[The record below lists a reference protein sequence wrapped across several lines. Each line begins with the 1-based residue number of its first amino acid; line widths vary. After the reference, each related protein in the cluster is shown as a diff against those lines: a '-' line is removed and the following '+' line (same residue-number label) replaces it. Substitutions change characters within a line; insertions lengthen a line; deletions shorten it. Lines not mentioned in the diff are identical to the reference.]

1 MIVIPRVTKPS
12 VVQQSPIPRQNLAL
26 WLRADR
32 GIVLDT
38 TSTPTVSQWLDQ
50 SGNGRHAAQET
61 KASQPTLIS
70 NSTNGKPAVR
80 FVTGFLTCPLVN
92 ISDRLEVFVVF
103 KRIGSSTGNN
113 PGLLSFGDPGIADY
127 VSSSYVV
134 VFYESGNSIFTGYRG
149 GNLAGTD
156 SYLTGVGVLTHS
168 AFDGTQNTL
177 TYNSTV
183 YPSVSTSGN
192 FNYSVAT
199 IGSRLEPGVF
209 NVYNG
214 DMCELLV
221 YHKTLTVNDR
231 GRINKYLKTKYNV

>member
-1 MIVIPRVTKPS
+1 MIVIPRVTKPL

-32 GIVLDT
+32 GVVLDT

-50 SGNGRHAAQET
+50 SGNGRHATQET

-70 NSTNGKPAVR
+70 SSANSKPAVR

-92 ISDRLEVFVVF
+92 ISDKLEVFVVF

-127 VSSSYVV
+127 TSSSYIA
-134 VFYESGNSIFTGYRG
+134 VFYEPGNSVFTWCRA

-156 SYLTGVGVLTHS
+156 SYLTGVDVLAHS
-168 AFDGTQNTL
+168 AFDGNQNTL

-183 YPSVSTSGN
+183 YPSVATSGN

-214 DMCELLV
+214 EMCELLV
-221 YHKTLTVNDR
+221 YHKTLMATDR
-231 GRINKYLKTKYNV
+231 GRINNYLKTRYNV